1 MDIIEKI
8 QVACVKRG
16 KITEAELAR
25 RIGLS
30 PQSYANK
37 KKRGTIGIPELTA
50 IAEALGLE
58 LDISF
63 RDPSTGEIVA

>member
-16 KITEAELAR
+16 KISEAELAR
-25 RIGLS
+25 RIGMS

-37 KKRGTIGIPELTA
+37 KKRGTLGIQDLEA
-50 IAEALGLE
+50 IATALGLKLE
-58 LDISF
+58 ISF
-63 RDPSTGEIVA
+63 RDPETGEVVS